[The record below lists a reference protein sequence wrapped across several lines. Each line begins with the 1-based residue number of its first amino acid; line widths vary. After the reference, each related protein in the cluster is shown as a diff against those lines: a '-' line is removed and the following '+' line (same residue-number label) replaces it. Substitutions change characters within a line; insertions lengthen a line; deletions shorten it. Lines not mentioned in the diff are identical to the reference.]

1 MATKIKSVFVFLFLF
16 SNLYAQEYSGNG
28 ADINYILENIKEFSN
43 AYVNADYD
51 KLTKF
56 YCTDGKIFPAGADII
71 VGHEAIKKRWIL
83 PKGESIQSHQIS
95 PKEIKIIDNYAYD
108 YGYYKG
114 ASTSKK
120 GVTNSFNG
128 KYVIVW
134 RKDGSDWKIY
144 LGIWNRIDTKKSK

>member
-1 MATKIKSVFVFLFLF
+1 MTYVKSVFVFLFLF

-28 ADINYILENIKEFSN
+28 ADINIILENINAFSK

-71 VGHEAIKKRWIL
+71 SGHEAIKKRWIS
-83 PKGESIQSHQIS
+83 PKGTSIQSHKIS

-114 ASTSKK
+114 VSTSKK
-120 GVTNSFNG
+120 GKTSTFNG

-134 RKDGSDWKIY
+134 RKEGSEWKIY
-144 LGIWNRIDTKKSK
+144 LDIWNRIDAKKSK

>member
-1 MATKIKSVFVFLFLF
+1 MITKVKSVFLFFILI
-16 SNLYAQEYSGNG
+16 SNLQAQEYSGNG
-28 ADINYILENIKEFSN
+28 ADINIILENINEFSK

-51 KLTKF
+51 KLTNL

-71 VGHEAIKKRWIL
+71 VGHQAIKKRWIL
-83 PKGESIQSHQIS
+83 PKGESIQFHKVS
-95 PKEIKIIDNYAYD
+95 PREIKIIDNYAYD

-120 GVTNSFNG
+120 GETNSFYG

-134 RKDGSDWKIY
+134 RKEGNDWKIY
-144 LGIWNRIDTKKSK
+144 LDIWNRIDTKK

>member
-1 MATKIKSVFVFLFLF
+1 MTSRIKGVFVFLFLI

-28 ADINYILENIKEFSN
+28 ADINIILDNIKEFSK

-51 KLTKF
+51 KLTKI
-56 YCTDGKIFPAGADII
+56 YCIDGKMFPEGTDIV
-71 VGHEAIKKRWIL
+71 VGHNAIKKRWIL
-83 PKGESIQSHQIS
+83 PKGSSIQYHEIS

-114 ASTSKK
+114 ASTTKK
-120 GVTNSFNG
+120 GETNSFNG

-134 RKDGSDWKIY
+134 RKEGSDWKIY
-144 LGIWNRIDTKKSK
+144 LDIWNRIDTKK